1 MASDAMVKSSSYSHR
16 TGGKAKSTPVLREI
30 SVSRATNGGFSAK
43 HMYDNSGMDYHP
55 PQEHVFGADQGSQ
68 LVSHLTKHL
77 GIKGIKPKSADQK
90 ARTEAEEEAE
100 GE

>member
-1 MASDAMVKSSSYSHR
+1 MDVKSSAYSHR
-16 TGGKAKSTPVLREI
+16 QGGKKKSEPVLREI

-43 HMYDNSGMDYHP
+43 HMYDNSGMGEYTP
-55 PQEHVFGADQGSQ
+55 PAEHVFGSDQGSQ

-77 GIKGIKPKSADQK
+77 GIKGIKPKNADQK
-90 ARTEAEEEAE
+90 VRAEAEEEA